1 MGISINSISIN
12 SKMSGFR
19 KWAEIHEPR
28 KIDKALI
35 GADEGGVI
43 AVANGDQGA
52 TTADQQPHRPWLVP
66 GAGRL

>member
-1 MGISINSISIN
+1 MGISIN

-19 KWAEIHEPR
+19 IWAEIHEPR
-28 KIDKALI
+28 KIDKAPT

-66 GAGRL
+66 GVGRL